1 MFGNMASRREID
13 TTVPHIA
20 RVYDYWLGGTS
31 NYEVDRQ
38 AATRAA
44 EANPVL
50 LQGVHGN
57 RAFLARSVRYL
68 AGAGIRQFLDIGAGI
83 PNKGNTHEI
92 ARSVAPGARVA
103 YVDNDPVVF
112 HAAEPL
118 LLPPGEAT
126 PRTPRGMLLGD
137 GIAYIDA
144 DARDTATVL
153 ARAGQVLDFSQPTG
167 VLMIAVLH
175 CVPDADDPWAMARAV
190 MAAVPPGSCL
200 ALTHPSYDWHPERAA
215 AGVSRLNAM
224 MAQQLTFRPRQQ
236 VLRFFDGLELVPPG
250 LVRAPEWRPDSD
262 AEAANPAEMW
272 GGLGVAR

>member
-1 MFGNMASRREID
+1 MFGDMASRREID

-31 NYEVDRQ
+31 NYEADRQ

-44 EANPVL
+44 EANPVV

-68 AGAGIRQFLDIGAGI
+68 AAAGIRQFLDIGAGI
-83 PNKGNTHEI
+83 PNRGNTHQV

-112 HAAEPL
+112 DAAGSL
-118 LLPPGEAT
+118 VASA
-126 PRTPRGMLLGD
+126 GD
-137 GIAYIDA
+137 GVAYIEA
-144 DARDTATVL
+144 DARDTAAVL
-153 ARAGQVLDFSQPTG
+153 TQASRILDFTQPAG
-167 VLMIAVLH
+167 VLMIALLH
-175 CVPDADDPWAMARAV
+175 CIPDADDPWALAREV
-190 MAAVPPGSCL
+190 MAAVPPGSYL
-200 ALTHPSYDWHPERAA
+200 ALTHPSCDWHPERAA

-224 MAQQLTFRPRQQ
+224 MAQQLTFRPREQ

-250 LVRAPEWRPDSD
+250 LVRAPEWRPDSAAD
-262 AEAANPAEMW
+262 SANPAEMW
-272 GGLGVAR
+272 AGMARKP

>member
-31 NYEVDRQ
+31 NYEVDRE

-44 EANPVL
+44 EANPVV

-92 ARSVAPGARVA
+92 ARSVAPEARVA

-112 HAAEPL
+112 DAADSVLAP
-118 LLPPGEAT
+118 AV
-126 PRTPRGMLLGD
+126 D
-137 GIAYIDA
+137 GLAYIEA
-144 DARDTATVL
+144 DVRDVTTVI
-153 ARAGQVLDFSQPTG
+153 AQAGQVLDFSQPTG

-175 CVPDADDPWAMARAV
+175 CVPDAGDPWAVARQI
-190 MAAVPPGSCL
+190 MRAVPPGSYL

-224 MAQQLTFRPRQQ
+224 MAQQLTFRPREQ

-250 LVRAPEWRPDSD
+250 LVRAPEWRPDSG
-262 AEAANPAEMW
+262 AESANPAEMW
-272 GGLGVAR
+272 GGVGLRPGG